1 MTAGHLQI
9 KKGNYYAVLTYT
21 TADGKR
27 KHPWIPLGIPATR
40 GNKKKAEEALIK
52 LRMEYKPPKE
62 ILSAFSL
69 RPDMRFDDFMEAWLD
84 IVRSTVEK
92 TTFASYSQMVK
103 GKIVP
108 YFRNKDITLE
118 NLKAQHIQAFYMR
131 ELKTVSANTVIHEHA
146 NIHKAL
152 KYAVRMDLIPSNPA
166 DKVERPKKEQY
177 VADYY
182 KMDEL
187 EKLFEVT
194 KDHPLSLLIQMT
206 AFYGLRRG
214 EVIGLKWNAIDFD
227 RNTITIRHTVTES
240 KTDGKRVLIAS
251 DRAKT
256 KASLRTLPLV
266 IGFKEKLLALKEQ
279 QKENERVCGN
289 SYCQEYKD
297 YIFVDQLGNL
307 FTPDSVSQNF
317 SAILKKH
324 GLRKIR
330 FHDLRHSC
338 ASLLLANNVP
348 MKQIQE
354 WLGHSDISTTANIY
368 SHLDFSSKIS
378 SANVMDDVLELPK
391 TGGMKEWVVQND

>member
-9 KKGNYYAVLTYT
+9 KKGNYYAVLTYV

-27 KHPWIPLGIPATR
+27 KQPWIPLGIKATR

-52 LRMEYKPPKE
+52 LRCEYRPPRE
-62 ILSAFSL
+62 DLAGFDL
-69 RPDMRFDDFMEAWLD
+69 QPDMLFADFMEAWLEV
-84 IVRSTVEK
+84 IRSTVEE
-92 TTFASYSQMVK
+92 TTFSSYSQLVK

-108 YFRNKDITLE
+108 YFRKTGITLE
-118 NLKAQHIQAFYMR
+118 LLQARHIQTFYMR
-131 ELKTVSANTVIHEHA
+131 ELRTVSPNTVIHEHA
-146 NIHKAL
+146 NIHRAL
-152 KYAVRMDLIPSNPA
+152 KYAFRMDLIPSNPA
-166 DKVERPKKEQY
+166 DKVERPKKEHY

-256 KASLRTLPLV
+256 KSSLRTLPLV
-266 IGFKEKLLALKEQ
+266 DGFKEKLLALREQ
-279 QKENERVCGN
+279 QKENARVCGN
-289 SYCQEYKD
+289 SYCQDYRD

-307 FTPDSVSQNF
+307 FTPNIVSQNF

-378 SANVMDDVLELPK
+378 SANVMDDVLELPDA
-391 TGGMKEWVVQND
+391 GGMKEWVVRKG

>member
-27 KHPWIPLGIPATR
+27 KQPWIPLGIPATR

-177 VADYY
+177 VADY
-182 KMDEL
+182 
-187 EKLFEVT
+187 
-194 KDHPLSLLIQMT
+194 
-206 AFYGLRRG
+206 
-214 EVIGLKWNAIDFD
+214 
-227 RNTITIRHTVTES
+227 
-240 KTDGKRVLIAS
+240 
-251 DRAKT
+251 
-256 KASLRTLPLV
+256 
-266 IGFKEKLLALKEQ
+266 
-279 QKENERVCGN
+279 
-289 SYCQEYKD
+289 
-297 YIFVDQLGNL
+297 
-307 FTPDSVSQNF
+307 
-317 SAILKKH
+317 
-324 GLRKIR
+324 
-330 FHDLRHSC
+330 
-338 ASLLLANNVP
+338 
-348 MKQIQE
+348 
-354 WLGHSDISTTANIY
+354 
-368 SHLDFSSKIS
+368 
-378 SANVMDDVLELPK
+378 
-391 TGGMKEWVVQND
+391 

>member
-9 KKGNYYAVLTYT
+9 KKGNYYAVLTYV

-27 KHPWIPLGIPATR
+27 KQPWIPLGIPAIR
-40 GNKKKAEEALIK
+40 GNKKKAQEALAK
-52 LRMEYKPPKE
+52 LRREYRPPKE
-62 ILSAFSL
+62 IISDFGLCS
-69 RPDMRFDDFMEAWLD
+69 DMLFADFMEIWLE
-84 IVRSTVEK
+84 IIRSTVEK
-92 TTFASYSQMVK
+92 TTFASYTQMVK

-108 YFRNKDITLE
+108 YFRAKGITLE
-118 NLKAQHIQAFYMR
+118 QLRAQHIQNFYMR

-166 DKVERPKKEQY
+166 DKVERPKKEHY

-214 EVIGLKWNAIDFD
+214 EVIGIKWNAIDFD
-227 RNTITIRHTVTES
+227 RNTVTIRHTVTES
-240 KTDGKRVLIAS
+240 KADGKRTLIAS

-256 KASLRTLPLV
+256 KSSLRTLPLV
-266 IGFKEKLLALKEQ
+266 VSFKEKLLALREQ
-279 QKENERVCGN
+279 QKENARICGT
-289 SYCQEYKD
+289 SYCQDYKD
-297 YIFVDQLGNL
+297 YVFVDQLGNL
-307 FTPDSVSQNF
+307 FTPNAVSENF
-317 SAILKKH
+317 AAILQKH

-368 SHLDFSSKIS
+368 SHLDFSSKIV

-391 TGGMKEWVVQND
+391 SDGMKQWVVKK